1 MLDMIERLLLEADLE
16 DQLPKLEVGIQ
27 NKCLIILSWVTGNHT
42 NSSSQ
47 SITHD
52 NIKRCILV
60 TMKMFCDKV
69 YGKTIDGI
77 KDLLRFLLS
86 EPSTGRALKRQVAFL
101 FFFLLFSY
109 FFTFYF
115 LFFRQVGFLF
125 FYVIFLLL
133 FSIFLGKLLSSST
146 SRRSSTPPS
155 LDSHCR

>member
-27 NKCLIILSWVTGNHT
+27 NKCLIMVHWKQCNLL

-47 SITHD
+47 SIIHD
-52 NIKRCILV
+52 NIKQCIFFN
-60 TMKMFCDKV
+60 MKMFYDKV

-101 FFFLLFSY
+101 FFFLFLY

-115 LFFRQVGFLF
+115 LFF
-125 FYVIFLLL
+125 
-133 FSIFLGKLLSSST
+133 
-146 SRRSSTPPS
+146 
-155 LDSHCR
+155 